1 MHHSD
6 ESPKKADKPQTQ
18 VPENGEKSHAKKD
31 TVSMAR
37 RKFMTL
43 IAGALVGG
51 MGIGGAIAKWPTDKK
66 EAEYADE
73 NPPEEPG
80 TSVVKKPAS
89 TVSTTSTENPEE
101 LAEKREKELG
111 VVSTN
116 IKEFM
121 EAFEKGLR
129 LKDDELYSLYE
140 KELKKLKRE
149 DGKEL
154 QVDAFREAVM
164 KYILEKITTLSE
176 EEKSI
181 LTQNKYFVGRTL
193 HLAHMTCSS
202 GENIA
207 GGKRQIDSKASIAK
221 NFGKFKK
228 NHEYG
233 KAIANSKKLA
243 ELIDPNVL
251 FALIRNETDF
261 VNFYNSAEGVSGP
274 FQFTTAMPPK
284 SKDKFDLPKDLDT
297 TLEELRTGVSENL
310 VKYVLLLRKK
320 FYNEFYDK
328 LDDIEDN
335 TIRKEVALGVAWLHA
350 NMKAIEEY
358 YKDNSMVKDKFAWLM
373 AIAFYNANIARI
385 SEDAKEDTKLPDRI
399 MKDSVSAF
407 IETLPFYKG
416 SGAGKLYTPRV
427 VVGYELLNALDRC
440 EGDADEVDEKAL
452 YTALIQDGMRSNCG
466 LPARE

>member
-1 MHHSD
+1 MHHSN

-18 VPENGEKSHAKKD
+18 VPENGEKSHAGKD
-31 TVSMAR
+31 TVSMER
-37 RKFMTL
+37 RKFMAL

-51 MGIGGAIAKWPTDKK
+51 MGIGGAIAKWPKDKK
-66 EAEYADE
+66 VTEYADE
-73 NPPEEPG
+73 TPPEEPAIQ
-80 TSVVKKPAS
+80 VMQKPSSTAS
-89 TVSTTSTENPEE
+89 TAGTRSPQE
-101 LAEKREKELG
+101 LAEKREKELSE
-111 VVSTN
+111 VSES
-116 IKEFM
+116 IEEFM
-121 EAFEKGLR
+121 RAFEKGLR
-129 LKDDELYSLYE
+129 LKDHELYSLYE

-154 QVDAFREAVM
+154 QVDAFREAVV
-164 KYILEKITTLSE
+164 KYIVEKVTTLSE
-176 EEKSI
+176 EEKSM

-221 NFGKFKK
+221 NFNKFKED
-228 NHEYG
+228 HEYG
-233 KAIANSKKLA
+233 KAIASSKKLA

-284 SKDKFDLPKDLDT
+284 NKDKFDLPKDLDA
-297 TLEELRTGVSENL
+297 TLEELRVHISEDL

-320 FYNEFYDK
+320 LYNDFYDK

-385 SEDAKEDTKLPDRI
+385 SEDAKEGTKLPDRI
-399 MKDSVSAF
+399 GNDSVSAF

-416 SGAGKLYTPRV
+416 SGAGKLYTPRAL
-427 VVGYELLNALDRC
+427 VGYELFNALDGC
-440 EGDADEVDEKAL
+440 EGNADEVDEKAL
-452 YTALIQDGMRSNCG
+452 YTALIQDSMRSNCG
-466 LPARE
+466 LPVRQ